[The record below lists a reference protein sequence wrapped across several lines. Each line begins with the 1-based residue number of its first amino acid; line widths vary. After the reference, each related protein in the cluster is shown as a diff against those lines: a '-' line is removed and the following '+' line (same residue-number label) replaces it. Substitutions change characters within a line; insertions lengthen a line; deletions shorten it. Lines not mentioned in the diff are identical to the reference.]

1 MNKSDFLVALSFK
14 LKGLPEEDIE
24 ERIAFYSEMID
35 DRIEEGATE
44 AEAVADIGSPEEIAR
59 QTIEEYPLARLV
71 KKKMKPKRRL
81 RAWETVL
88 LVLGSPVWLPLL
100 ISVFAVVLAL
110 YVVLWTAII
119 CLWATFASFV
129 GAAFG
134 GIASGI
140 IFIIEGNVLSG
151 AAMIGAGIFLA
162 GLAIFVFFG
171 CRAATKGII
180 LLTKKLAL
188 SIKNCFIGGRKS

>member
-1 MNKSDFLVALSFK
+1 MNKNDFLAK
-14 LKGLPEEDIE
+14 LCLGLLGLPEEDIE
-24 ERIAFYSEMID
+24 ERIAFYGEMID

-81 RAWETVL
+81 CAWEIVL

-100 ISVFAVVLAL
+100 ISAFAVVFAL
-110 YVVLWTAII
+110 YVVLWAVII

-129 GAAFG
+129 GAASG

-180 LLTKKLAL
+180 LLTKKLAR
-188 SIKNCFIGGRKS
+188 SIKNCFIRGRK

>member
-1 MNKSDFLVALSFK
+1 MNKNDFLAK
-14 LKGLPEEDIE
+14 LCLGLLGLPEEDIE
-24 ERIAFYSEMID
+24 ERIAFYGEMID

-44 AEAVADIGSPEEIAR
+44 AEAVSDIGSPEEIAR

-100 ISVFAVVLAL
+100 ISVFAVVLVL
-110 YVVLWTAII
+110 YVVLWTVGI
-119 CLWATFASFV
+119 CLWAVFASFV

-180 LLTKKLAL
+180 LLTKKLAR
-188 SIKNCFIGGRKS
+188 SIKNCFIRGRK